1 MASESELLERIK
13 VLAGA
18 GKLRIRIHAAR
29 HMAEE
34 SFSVADIAE
43 ALTGKSRILENY
55 PEQLRC
61 LVVGF
66 FQVSENVRS
75 PLHLVCECPQ
85 EDALE
90 IVTAYIPQ
98 KPWWATPWQRGRTK

>member
-1 MASESELLERIK
+1 MK
-13 VLAGA
+13 VLANA

-34 SFSVADIAE
+34 GFSVADMTE
-43 ALTGKSRILENY
+43 AITGKSHILENY
-55 PEQLRC
+55 PEQSRC

-66 FQVSENVRS
+66 FQVSENVKS
-75 PLHLVCECPQ
+75 PLHLVCEYPQ
-85 EDALE
+85 ENDLE

-98 KPWWATPWQRGRTK
+98 KPWWSSPRQRGRNK

>member
-1 MASESELLERIK
+1 MPSDSGLLERMK
-13 VLAGA
+13 VLANA
-18 GKLRIRIHAAR
+18 GKLRVRIHAAR

-34 SFSVADIAE
+34 DFSVADMAE
-43 ALTGKSRILENY
+43 AIAGKSRILENY

-66 FQVSENVRS
+66 FQVSENVKS
-75 PLHLVCECPQ
+75 PLHLVCEYPQ
-85 EDALE
+85 ENDLE

-98 KPWWATPWQRGRTK
+98 KPRWSSPWQRGRKK